1 MPSTRSYSVG
11 VLLRAVGAGALAL
24 ASKAVALT
32 KGAGGASG
40 AMKAVG
46 GLVVG
51 SGAAVAAMADRKD
64 ESRSKT

>member
-1 MPSTRSYSVG
+1 MPPPKSYSVG
-11 VLLRAVGAGALAL
+11 VLLRAIGAGALAL

-46 GLVVG
+46 GLVG
-51 SGAAVAAMADRKD
+51 TGAAVAAMVDRDKD
-64 ESRSKT
+64 QV